1 MGWTHARVRTSQR
14 ETKSFAPAGALHV
27 ETAARQA
34 IGGLMT
40 LPARASTKLSL
51 GTFRRTAPDR
61 WSRWV
66 RLRDLAHPVRSTRS
80 DRRRVLAACQFA
92 ALTDSTPGAQG
103 SVLRWDCRGHVAH
116 RVLACGHAFAHK
128 PG

>member
-1 MGWTHARVRTSQR
+1 M
-14 ETKSFAPAGALHV
+14 

-34 IGGLMT
+34 IGELMT

-66 RLRDLAHPVRSTRS
+66 RLRDLVHPVRSTG
-80 DRRRVLAACQFA
+80 
-92 ALTDSTPGAQG
+92 LTDAEFWQLAKSLRRQTPRLE
-103 SVLRWDCRGHVAH
+103 LRARRFDGIAGVMLPTVC
-116 RVLACGHAFAHK
+116 
-128 PG
+128 